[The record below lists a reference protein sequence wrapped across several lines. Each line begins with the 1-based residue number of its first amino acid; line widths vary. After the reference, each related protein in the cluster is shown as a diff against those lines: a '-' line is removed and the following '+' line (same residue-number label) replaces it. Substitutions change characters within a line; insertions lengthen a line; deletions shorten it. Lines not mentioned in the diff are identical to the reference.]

1 LIISQKIKESA
12 LKSVEESHRLK
23 IKEKDKKME
32 EMTEQIIEL
41 KRKAEQGSQQTQGEV
56 LELELEDILNSNFTS
71 DNIKPVPKG
80 IKGADV
86 LQEVISPSGQYCG
99 TILWESKRT
108 KSWSDSWIEKLKDDQ
123 KDAKADTAV
132 LVSITLPKGCKNFSS
147 LSGVW
152 VICFDLVMALA
163 TVLRTSLLQLSNIKL
178 LSVGK
183 NEKMEILY
191 KYLSGPEFS
200 QKVES
205 IIETFKDM
213 KEGLEQ
219 EKRAINKIWAKRDK
233 QIEKVIN
240 STSGMYGDMEA
251 IIGASSMQKI
261 EALELKSLPSGAE
274 LTDEEET

>member
-132 LVSITLPKGCKNFSS
+132 LVSITLPKGCKN
-147 LSGVW
+147 L
-152 VICFDLVMALA
+152 
-163 TVLRTSLLQLSNIKL
+163 
-178 LSVGK
+178 
-183 NEKMEILY
+183 IL
-191 KYLSGPEFS
+191 
-200 QKVES
+200 
-205 IIETFKDM
+205 
-213 KEGLEQ
+213 
-219 EKRAINKIWAKRDK
+219 
-233 QIEKVIN
+233 
-240 STSGMYGDMEA
+240 
-251 IIGASSMQKI
+251 
-261 EALELKSLPSGAE
+261 
-274 LTDEEET
+274 